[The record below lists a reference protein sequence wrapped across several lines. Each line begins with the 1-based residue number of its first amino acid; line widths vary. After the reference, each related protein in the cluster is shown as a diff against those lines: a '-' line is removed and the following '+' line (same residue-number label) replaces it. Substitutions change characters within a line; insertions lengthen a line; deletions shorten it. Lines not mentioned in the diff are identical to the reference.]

1 MANLY
6 ELTGEWIQLMDKLEA
21 GEDVELEFNETDE
34 AFEEKAEKYAMMI
47 RNLESDYEAFDK
59 EEKHY
64 KEKKNRC
71 KKGIEKLKNNLESA
85 MIITGKRKFKKGVFS
100 FSIQKNGGKLPVI
113 VDVPTEELEDEFVIV
128 TEKPD
133 LTAIEKYINET
144 GDITF
149 AHFGERKEG
158 LRIK

>member
-6 ELTGEWIQLMDKLEA
+6 ELTGEWIQLMDKLES

-47 RNLESDYEAFDK
+47 RNLESDYEAFEK
-59 EEKHY
+59 EEKRY
-64 KEKKNRC
+64 KEKKNTC

-149 AHFGERKEG
+149 AHFGSRGEG

>member
-47 RNLESDYEAFDK
+47 RNLESDYEAFEK
-59 EEKHY
+59 EEKRY
-64 KEKKNRC
+64 KEKKNIC

-149 AHFGERKEG
+149 AHFGSRGEG

>member
-47 RNLESDYEAFDK
+47 RNLENDYEAFDK

-64 KEKKNRC
+64 KEKKSIC

>member
-6 ELTGEWIQLMDKLEA
+6 ELTGEWIQLMDKLES

-47 RNLESDYEAFDK
+47 RNLESDYEAFEK
-59 EEKHY
+59 EEKRY
-64 KEKKNRC
+64 KEKKNTC
-71 KKGIEKLKNNLESA
+71 KKGIEKLKSNLESA

-149 AHFGERKEG
+149 AHFGSRGEG